1 MWDNAGIFRN
11 EQGLNAALKFITEEQ
26 VQVASSV
33 AARNKAKRYNNEWIS
48 ALELQDMLLVSEMLV
63 RSAVLRKESRGAHF
77 RTDYPTTN
85 NNEWFANIM
94 IKQRASRMILEKVP
108 VVVSK
113 WLPPWMEK
121 QAKEAH

>member
-1 MWDNAGIFRN
+1 
-11 EQGLNAALKFITEEQ
+11 
-26 VQVASSV
+26 
-33 AARNKAKRYNNEWIS
+33 
-48 ALELQDMLLVSEMLV
+48 MLLVSEMLV
-63 RSAVLRKESRGAHF
+63 RAAVLRKESRGAHF

-85 NNEWFANIM
+85 NNEWFANIL